1 MLLSIAH
8 RGPDGDGEFF
18 KSFAHGTCRV
28 ALGHKR
34 LALLDPVG
42 GAQPMGSG
50 NLMLTFNGEIYN
62 FAALQAELS
71 TAGHVFATRSDTE
84 VILKAY
90 RQWGTR
96 CVDHLRGMFAFALW
110 DADRQILL
118 LARDRFGKKPL
129 FLAHRDGVLFFA
141 SEIKALLPFV
151 ERRIEPSTLES
162 YFACRYVPGP
172 ATFFEGVEKLP
183 PGTTAIWQGG
193 VFKLEQYWQPPDA
206 AERAPWNGG
215 DPVTALRRVL
225 DEAVA
230 LRMVADAPFGAFL
243 SGGLDSSTIVALM
256 ARHSAT
262 PIDTFA
268 VGFDQEGFSELGE
281 AELVAKHVGSRHHAL
296 TIGADDFP
304 EILPL
309 LIRARDAPVPEPSDI
324 ALYRLAMH
332 AATSVKM
339 VLTGEGADEILG
351 GYPKHRAE
359 RLSAAYRGMVPEG
372 LHRNVLLPL
381 GKSTSR
387 RALLALTAMGLRDEA
402 DRFARWFGALGP
414 AERHALLAVP
424 PVGFAPPQVRGT
436 TALRRIFYFDQTS
449 WLPDNLLE
457 RGDRVTMAASIE
469 ARMPFL
475 DQNLVALVS
484 SLPDTQRLNKTL
496 LRKVAADLVPAHTIR
511 RKKVGF
517 RAPTGEWLRGKLK
530 AFLLDNLTGPS
541 SRTVQYYHPAAFN
554 RIIDEHMSG
563 KVSHEKLL
571 WTMLSLE
578 LFHREYSL

>member
-18 KSFAHGTCRV
+18 QSFAHDTGRV

-42 GAQPMGSG
+42 GVQPMGSG
-50 NLMLTFNGEIYN
+50 DLMLTFNGEIYN

-71 TAGHVFATRSDTE
+71 ALGHVFATRSDTE

-96 CVDHLRGMFAFALW
+96 CIDHLRGMFAFALW
-110 DADRQILL
+110 DAEKQILVL
-118 LARDRFGKKPL
+118 VRDRFGKKPL
-129 FLAHRDGVLFFA
+129 FLARKGAALLFA
-141 SEIKALLPFV
+141 SEIKALLPFI
-151 ERRIEPSTLES
+151 ERRIEPSALES
-162 YFACRYVPGP
+162 YFAYRYVPGP
-172 ATFFEGVEKLP
+172 STFFEGVEKLP
-183 PGTTAIWQGG
+183 PGTMAIWRNS
-193 VFKLEQYWQPPDA
+193 VLTVEQYWQPPDA
-206 AERAPWNGG
+206 AVRVPWAGG
-215 DPVTALRRVL
+215 DPVIALRGAL

-256 ARHSAT
+256 ARHSAA

-281 AELVAKHVGSRHHAL
+281 AELVAGHVGSRHHAL

-304 EILPL
+304 EVLPL

-332 AATSVKM
+332 AAKSVKM

-359 RLSAAYRGMVPEG
+359 RLSAAYRGMIPEG
-372 LHRNVLLPL
+372 VHRNLLLPL
-381 GKSTSR
+381 GKNTSR
-387 RALLALTAMGLRDEA
+387 RAHLALTAMGLRDEA
-402 DRFARWFGALGP
+402 DRFARWFGALDP
-414 AERHALLAVP
+414 AERRVLLAPP
-424 PVGFAPPQVRGT
+424 PVGFAAPEVRGA
-436 TALRRIFYFDQTS
+436 TALRRIFHFDQTS

-484 SLPDTQRLNKTL
+484 TLPDSQRLNKTL

-517 RAPTGEWLRGKLK
+517 RAPTGEWLRGRLK
-530 AFLLDNLTGPS
+530 SFLLDNLAGPS
-541 SRTVQYYHPAAFN
+541 SRTGQYYHPAALN
-554 RIIDEHMSG
+554 RVIDEHMRG
-563 KVSHEKLL
+563 NVSHEKLL

-578 LFHREYSL
+578 LFHREYRL